1 MSIAT
6 LRCDPGR
13 VHNGGMDEQLETELA
28 ELSAI
33 AKRVVNRKAANER
46 DEAEIRRR
54 LPDLRARGVGPADL
68 ERAIHS
74 VFVQGTI
81 SRWTKDAAP

>member
-1 MSIAT
+1 
-6 LRCDPGR
+6 
-13 VHNGGMDEQLETELA
+13 MDHETERELA

-33 AKRVVNRKAANER
+33 GKRVIQRRKANEA

-54 LPDLRARGVGPADL
+54 LPALRAAGIGPADL

-74 VFVQGTI
+74 VFVQGSI
-81 SRWTKDAAP
+81 SRWTKDSAPQ